1 MKPAPL
7 RRSADAPP
15 ETLGHRA
22 YERLCDMI
30 TAGALTPG
38 ATLSLREVA
47 GALDI
52 SMTPVREAVS
62 RLAAAGALVIKPG
75 RAAAVPQMDL
85 ARFRDLTETRREIE
99 GYAAALAARRRSEA
113 QLAEIER
120 AEAEFRRLDGDNP
133 AELARATRL
142 NHEFHF
148 AVYRAAGSRSLLN
161 IIRGLWLQIGPVLN
175 YDLSTN
181 PERVKSGAPAGA
193 HADMLACIAGRD
205 ESGARQAL
213 NQDIAAAASFIETNG
228 RLAGDASESE

>member
-52 SMTPVREAVS
+52 SMIPVREAVS

-75 RAAAVPQMDL
+75 RAAAVPQMDF

-181 PERVKSGAPAGA
+181 PERVKRRPRRRP
-193 HADMLACIAGRD
+193 C
-205 ESGARQAL
+205 
-213 NQDIAAAASFIETNG
+213 
-228 RLAGDASESE
+228 

>member
-85 ARFRDLTETRREIE
+85 AAFVISPKQGGRLRATPPPSPPGAEARRSLPRLN
-99 GYAAALAARRRSEA
+99 GRRRSFA
-113 QLAEIER
+113 ALMGITPPNSPA
-120 AEAEFRRLDGDNP
+120 RRGSIMSFTSRSTAPP
-133 AELARATRL
+133 AHAPFLISSGGC
-142 NHEFHF
+142 
-148 AVYRAAGSRSLLN
+148 GSRS
-161 IIRGLWLQIGPVLN
+161 
-175 YDLSTN
+175 
-181 PERVKSGAPAGA
+181 
-193 HADMLACIAGRD
+193 
-205 ESGARQAL
+205 ARC
-213 NQDIAAAASFIETNG
+213 
-228 RLAGDASESE
+228 